1 MERLMGWLSG
11 PTSTK
16 AAAGADGL
24 APTLNLGP
32 GSAFYPASG
41 FLSAAAH
48 GFNRNELVYAC
59 LMELATSM
67 PEATLRVYG
76 PDGLGEPKEGHPLRR
91 LLADPNPILSE
102 FELFEITV
110 IHLYLAG
117 TAFWEIV
124 RDQAGRPIQ
133 LWPLRPDL
141 VRFWLQPNGRLR
153 FGFWTPR
160 GTVDLGED
168 VIAFRLPNPIDPL
181 VGQPPLRPAI
191 RAVALDNEATDF
203 VKALLQNR
211 AVPGTVIT
219 VQQQLDEGIADRL
232 VTKWKAKFGGSRRG
246 EPAVLQ
252 KGMDAKVLGLDL
264 DKLEFPDLRTIAES
278 RICMAFGVPPILISA
293 KVGLDRSTFAN
304 YAEARRS
311 FWEETIMP
319 LQRRFKDVI
328 VRALLPLVNDA
339 SFSVPRRVA
348 VRWDRSE
355 VLALKESEQAI
366 WERANSALRAG
377 AITVNDFR
385 RTVGMPL
392 VDGGDVF
399 LRPAGV
405 MPTLADGTPTGGA
418 ALGDETEDTVQEDA
432 AAEEDE
438 DTTEEDDGLEGASI
452 SDADLTRMLAALPPG

>member
-1 MERLMGWLSG
+1 MGWLSG
-11 PTSTK
+11 PSETK

-24 APTLNLGP
+24 APTLSLGP
-32 GSAFYPASG
+32 GAALYPASG
-41 FLSAAAH
+41 FLSAANH
-48 GFNRNELVYAC
+48 GFGRNELVYAC
-59 LMELATSM
+59 IMELATSM

-76 PDGLGEPKEGHPLRR
+76 PDGLGEPKENHPLRA

-102 FELFEITV
+102 FELFELTV

-117 TAFWEIV
+117 TAFWEVV
-124 RDQAGRPIQ
+124 RDQAGRPVQ

-141 VRFWLQPNGRLR
+141 VRFWLQPNGQVRY
-153 FGFWTPR
+153 GFWTTA
-160 GTVDLGED
+160 GTVDLGTD

-181 VGQPPLRPAI
+181 VGQPPLRPAL

-219 VQQQLDEGIADRL
+219 VQQKLDEGVADRL
-232 VTKWKAKFGGSRRG
+232 VTKWKQKFGGGRRG

-252 KGMDAKVLGLDL
+252 QGMDVKVLGLDL
-264 DKLEFPDLRTIAES
+264 EKLEFPDLRTIAEA
-278 RICMAFGVPPILISA
+278 RICSVFGVPPILVGA

-304 YAEARRS
+304 YKEARAS
-311 FWEETIMP
+311 FWEETIFP
-319 LQRRFKDVI
+319 LQRRFRDVI
-328 VRALLPLVNDA
+328 VRALLPVINDA
-339 SFSVPRRVA
+339 TYSTPRRVA

-385 RTVGMPL
+385 RTIGMPL

-405 MPTLADGTPTGGA
+405 VPTLADGTPTGGGI
-418 ALGDETEDTVQEDA
+418 LDPTPDTPDEEPEEEEDT
-432 AAEEDE
+432 AEEDGGT
-438 DTTEEDDGLEGASI
+438 DVEGASL
-452 SDADLTRMLAALPPG
+452 SDADLARMLAALPPG

>member
-1 MERLMGWLSG
+1 MGWLSG
-11 PTSTK
+11 GAPEAK
-16 AAAGADGL
+16 QARADGL
-24 APTLNLGP
+24 APTLSLGP
-32 GSAFYPASG
+32 GSPVYPSSG
-41 FLSAAAH
+41 FLSAANH
-48 GFNRNELVYAC
+48 GFGRNELVYAC
-59 LMELATSM
+59 VMELATSM

-76 PDGLGEPKEGHPLRR
+76 PDGLGESKEGHPLRR
-91 LLADPNPILSE
+91 LLAEPNPILSE
-102 FELFEITV
+102 FELFELTV

-117 TAFWEIV
+117 TAFWEII
-124 RDQAGRPIQ
+124 RDQAGRPRQ

-153 FGFWTPR
+153 FGFWTTS

-168 VIAFRLPNPIDPL
+168 VIAFRLPNPVDPL

-191 RAVALDNEATDF
+191 RAVALDNEATNF
-203 VKALLQNR
+203 VAALLQNR

-219 VQQQLDEGIADRL
+219 VQQKLDEATADRL
-232 VTKWKAKFGGSRRG
+232 VTKWKQKFGGARRG

-252 KGMDAKVLGLDL
+252 QGMDAKVLGLDL

-278 RICMAFGVPPILISA
+278 RICMAFGVPPILVSA

-304 YAEARRS
+304 YGEARRS

-319 LQRRFKDVI
+319 LQRRIKDVI
-328 VRALLPLVNDA
+328 VRALLPAVNDA
-339 SFSVPRRVA
+339 AYSTPRRVS

-385 RTVGMPL
+385 RIVHLPQ

-405 MPTLADGTPTGGA
+405 MPTTADGTPTGGA
-418 ALGDETEDTVQEDA
+418 AAGLLDEEET
-432 AAEEDE
+432 EEDE
-438 DTTEEDDGLEGASI
+438 DTTEEDGGTDVEGAGL
-452 SDADLTRMLAALPPG
+452 SDADLARMLAALPPG